1 MLPATGCARHHHYR
15 RLQGHRR
22 RHWTSLHRAGRL
34 LLHRGIGVYVA
45 VPQRETSRRLTGSTV
60 THRGTHI
67 DPNSNLM
74 AFGANKVG
82 LGANLP
88 CSIYSHPLPSIP
100 THLSVHSIPL
110 LSMAMSEGSS
120 SYERR
125 LTRRVFCPNY
135 RVLANRFTTRT
146 EKNTSRVFHKCPY
159 FSVCLSS
166 LFMLCSYS
174 SNLCLWF

>member
-1 MLPATGCARHHHYR
+1 MPLE
-15 RLQGHRR
+15 
-22 RHWTSLHRAGRL
+22 L
-34 LLHRGIGVYVA
+34 LFLMCHCLLGG
-45 VPQRETSRRLTGSTV
+45 
-60 THRGTHI
+60 
-67 DPNSNLM
+67 NLM

-110 LSMAMSEGSS
+110 FSMAMSEGSS

-125 LTRRVFCPNY
+125 LTRRVFCPNC
-135 RVLANRFTTRT
+135 RVLANRFTART

-166 LFMLCSYS
+166 LFMLCSCS